1 MAASSVPR
9 LGPYDSAD
17 EAVVAQRARWM
28 LEAGVGAI
36 NLSWWGRGS
45 FEARTGFFLTFVN
58 SFNEWHEGTQFEPV
72 KGAAT
77 LTPREA
83 SFGYHN
89 PVDGMYRLNYLKSRL
104 QPILH

>member
-1 MAASSVPR
+1 MGTRQLRRSA
-9 LGPYDSAD
+9 SAD
-17 EAVVAQRARWM
+17 RH
-28 LEAGVGAI
+28 
-36 NLSWWGRGS
+36 GRGTPPP
-45 FEARTGFFLTFVN
+45 ARTGFFLTFVN

-89 PVDGMYRLNYLKSRL
+89 PVDGMYRLNYLKSRV
-104 QPILH
+104 